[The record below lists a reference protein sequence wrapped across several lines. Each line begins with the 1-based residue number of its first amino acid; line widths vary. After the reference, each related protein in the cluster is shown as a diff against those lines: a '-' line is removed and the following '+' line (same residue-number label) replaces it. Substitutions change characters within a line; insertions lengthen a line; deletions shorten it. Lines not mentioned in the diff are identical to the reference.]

1 MARKTIVVL
10 QDDLDGGPA
19 DETLHFGIGGLEYEI
34 DLSEKNAARLRK
46 QLAPFVEH
54 ARKAGRAPRRVA
66 RTAASRRRSR
76 DIRAWAREQGIPLSE
91 RGRIPASVVEQYEA
105 DGWGTSRRSAAG
117 VRGRSRLG
125 DCRRGHPAR
134 GERFCPATSRFRP
147 ATWWCS
153 LATAARLTAP
163 GLRRQVRA
171 GRARVRRWGWVGWSA
186 ATDVAAA
193 VSRPGQPRS
202 VHAEQRVFTRLQTSG
217 DEPSRAG
224 DSRHHRPVP
233 GTR

>member
-54 ARKAGRAPRRVA
+54 ARKAGRAPRRVT

-91 RGRIPASVVEQYEA
+91 RGRIPASVVERYEA
-105 DGWGTSRRSAAG
+105 DGWGTSRRSATG
-117 VRGRSRLG
+117 VRGRSRLE
-125 DCRRGHPAR
+125 RVHRGHPAQD
-134 GERFCPATSRFRP
+134 EPFCPAMSSFLPGNVVVLLGHSRAAHSAAATSSSRP
-147 ATWWCS
+147 SRVWRCARVS
-153 LATAARLTAP
+153 LSAAAGRCRRHAARRVGV
-163 GLRRQVRA
+163 GLPHVCQGALSSPENCQRQRHREIA
-171 GRARVRRWGWVGWSA
+171 GFAN
-186 ATDVAAA
+186 
-193 VSRPGQPRS
+193 
-202 VHAEQRVFTRLQTSG
+202 RL
-217 DEPSRAG
+217 
-224 DSRHHRPVP
+224 
-233 GTR
+233 

>member
-54 ARKAGRAPRRVA
+54 ARKAGRAPRRVT

-105 DGWGTSRRSAAG
+105 DGWGTSRRSATG
-117 VRGRSRLG
+117 VRGRSRLAHG
-125 DCRRGHPAR
+125 RHGRPAQ
-134 GERFCPATSRFRP
+134 GEPFRPIVSRFRP
-147 ATWWCS
+147 AMWWCS
-153 LATAARLTAP
+153 LATAARPTAS

-171 GRARVRRWGWVGWSA
+171 GRTRVRRCARVGLSA
-186 ATDVAAA
+186 ATHVATACEPA
-193 VSRPGQPRS
+193 RPASLSRG
-202 VHAEQRVFTRLQTSG
+202 
-217 DEPSRAG
+217 
-224 DSRHHRPVP
+224 
-233 GTR
+233 

>member
-54 ARKAGRAPRRVA
+54 ARKAGRAPRRVT

-105 DGWGTSRRSAAG
+105 DGWGTSRRSATG
-117 VRGRSRLG
+117 VRGRSRLAHR
-125 DCRRGHPAR
+125 RRGLPAE
-134 GERFCPATSRFRP
+134 GEVFCQGMSRFSP
-147 ATWWCS
+147 ALWWCS
-153 LATAARLTAP
+153 VATAARLYP
-163 GLRRQVRA
+163 SGLRRHVRA
-171 GRARVRRWGWVGWSA
+171 GRARVRRCAWAGLSP
-186 ATDVAAA
+186 ATDFAAGKMPC
-193 VSRPGQPRS
+193 VDGQEAPCRS
-202 VHAEQRVFTRLQTSG
+202 DGYR
-217 DEPSRAG
+217 
-224 DSRHHRPVP
+224 
-233 GTR
+233 

>member
-54 ARKAGRAPRRVA
+54 ARKAGRAPRRVT

-105 DGWGTSRRSAAG
+105 DGWGTSRRSATG
-117 VRGRSRLG
+117 VRGRGRLG
-125 DCRRGHPAR
+125 HGRRSHSAQGGP
-134 GERFCPATSRFRP
+134 FCPVMSRFRP
-147 ATWWCS
+147 AAWSCS
-153 LATAARLTAP
+153 LATAARLTP
-163 GLRRQVRA
+163 FGLRRQLRA
-171 GRARVRRWGWVGWSA
+171 GQARVRRCAWISLTA
-186 ATDVAAA
+186 ATDFAAP
-193 VSRPGQPRS
+193 VSRPGRPGRP
-202 VHAEQRVFTRLQTSG
+202 ALSG
-217 DEPSRAG
+217 R
-224 DSRHHRPVP
+224 
-233 GTR
+233 

>member
-54 ARKAGRAPRRVA
+54 ARKAGRAPRRVT

-117 VRGRSRLG
+117 VRGRGRLG
-125 DCRRGHPAR
+125 HSRRG
-134 GERFCPATSRFRP
+134 CPAQGEPFRPIMSRFRP
-147 ATWWCS
+147 AMWWYS
-153 LATAARLTAP
+153 LATAARPTAS

-171 GRARVRRWGWVGWSA
+171 GRARVRRCAWVGLSA
-186 ATDVAAA
+186 AADFATACEPA
-193 VSRPGQPRS
+193 RPAS
-202 VHAEQRVFTRLQTSG
+202 LSG
-217 DEPSRAG
+217 R
-224 DSRHHRPVP
+224 
-233 GTR
+233 

>member
-54 ARKAGRAPRRVA
+54 ARKAGRAPRRVT

-105 DGWGTSRRSAAG
+105 DGWGTSRRSATG
-117 VRGRSRLG
+117 VRGRGRLG
-125 DCRRGHPAR
+125 HGRRGRPAQ
-134 GERFCPATSRFRP
+134 GERFCPVLPHFRP
-147 ATWWCS
+147 AAWPCS
-153 LATAARLTAP
+153 LATAARLTP
-163 GLRRQVRA
+163 SGLRRLARA
-171 GRARVRRWGWVGWSA
+171 GQARVRHC
-186 ATDVAAA
+186 A
-193 VSRPGQPRS
+193 VPAWRYSSSLACPG
-202 VHAEQRVFTRLQTSG
+202 H
-217 DEPSRAG
+217 
-224 DSRHHRPVP
+224 
-233 GTR
+233 

>member
-46 QLAPFVEH
+46 QLAPFVGH
-54 ARKAGRAPRRVA
+54 ARKAGRTPRRVT

-105 DGWGTSRRSAAG
+105 DGWGTSRRSATG
-117 VRGRSRLG
+117 VRGRGRLVHG
-125 DCRRGHPAR
+125 RRGHPAQ
-134 GERFCPATSRFRP
+134 GETFCPARSRFRP
-147 ATWWCS
+147 ARWSCS
-153 LATAARLTAP
+153 LATAARLTP
-163 GLRRQVRA
+163 SGLRRQVRA
-171 GRARVRRWGWVGWSA
+171 GQARVRRCAWVSLTAAANSA
-186 ATDVAAA
+186 AACEPAPPA
-193 VSRPGQPRS
+193 S
-202 VHAEQRVFTRLQTSG
+202 LSG
-217 DEPSRAG
+217 R
-224 DSRHHRPVP
+224 
-233 GTR
+233 